1 MGTSI
6 ETGVG
11 TTRRNGGAHR
21 APVGTAIG
29 EDARPKATT
38 AATYQRLA
46 DEDRG
51 TGGESLA
58 DFLGMFSVGLGL
70 AEVVAPG
77 IVARV
82 CGIDHEDDR
91 NRSTIRAMGLR
102 EIGHGIAI
110 LSNQQPE
117 KAVWSRVAGDALDLA
132 LLGKALS
139 NPDNDRGRTLFATA
153 NVLAVTAL
161 DVMCA
166 KQLSKQPRTVAN
178 AGDDEGI
185 VRTKRSITVGRPV
198 HEVYAFWRDFGN
210 FPRFMR
216 HLESVTVVGER
227 RSRWKAKAPAG
238 KSVEWDAELTA
249 ERENELIAWRSLPGS
264 QVYNAG
270 TVRFQPAPRGR
281 GTEVRVEL
289 EYDPPLGKLG
299 SKVAMLFREEPGQ
312 QIRDDLRHFKQI
324 MEIGELVFSDA
335 TKQRGPHPAVPDD
348 APVRL

>member
-29 EDARPKATT
+29 EDARPAPTT

-58 DFLGMFSVGLGL
+58 DFLGLFSVGLGL

-77 IVARV
+77 VIARV

-132 LLGKALS
+132 LLGKALA

-178 AGDDEGI
+178 AGDDRGI

-198 HEVYAFWRDFGN
+198 REVYAVWRDFEN

-216 HLESVTVVGER
+216 HLESVMSVGER
-227 RSRWKAKAPAG
+227 RSHWKAKAPAG
-238 KSVEWDAELTA
+238 KSVEWDAEITA

-270 TVRFQPAPRGR
+270 TVRFQPAPGGR

-312 QIRDDLRHFKQI
+312 QIQDDLRHFKQI
-324 MEIGELVFSDA
+324 MEIGELVLSDA
-335 TKQRGPHPAVPDD
+335 TKQRGPHPAQPNDE
-348 APVRL
+348 PVRL